1 MSMDGTR
8 RSTSNSKFL
17 LAFPVDPEYKPLI
30 HESIF
35 NLVYFSEGAF
45 SFGDVYDMPI
55 FLRKFYI
62 DQLVKTKETENQ
74 KISAAQKGMGPDI
87 KSPGG

>member
-1 MSMDGTR
+1 MDGSCR
-8 RSTSNSKFL
+8 FTSDSKFL

-45 SFGDVYDMPI
+45 PFGDVYDMPI
-55 FLRKFYI
+55 YLRKFYI
-62 DQLVKTKETENQ
+62 DQMVKTKEAENERV
-74 KISAAQKGMGPDI
+74 SNARKGMGPDI
-87 KSPGG
+87 QRPSG